1 MSDALVIEA
10 VRKTITV
17 DCIVEEAFRVFTTDA
32 RSWWPIDT
40 HSIHGDE
47 AKEIVFE
54 EHAGGEVYEVTAD
67 GKKGH
72 WASVIA
78 WEPPGRLVL
87 AWNILEREAVST
99 EVEVRF
105 TAEDGRTR
113 VDLEHRGWEAVE
125 DEAVAKRE
133 NYDTGWD
140 HVLGFYEERLS

>member
-1 MSDALVIEA
+1 M
-10 VRKTITV
+10 
-17 DCIVEEAFRVFTTDA
+17 
-32 RSWWPIDT
+32 
-40 HSIHGDE
+40 
-47 AKEIVFE
+47 
-54 EHAGGEVYEVTAD
+54 
-67 GKKGH
+67 
-72 WASVIA
+72 IA

-99 EVEVRF
+99 QVEVRF